1 MLFQQLVSV
10 RNLVGSRAHPGEVAH
25 THPHPLLVVARRVPR
40 VQMIAPLR
48 DTLRSTESLLLAARD
63 EAADWKARN
72 EQLTLESD
80 TLKKQVEVRR
90 WALQTCSQAQ
100 LLTYC
105 MRVWLCTLHQR
116 LSLKTDNL
124 QAQLANERILA
135 DKTKLLQSELAKLE
149 ALKRDTLDANEARR
163 TEKAKALLKQLLN
176 AQKAIAGMKEHQ
188 AGLDDEVWIRPL
200 LTQQLLASCCGG

>member
-10 RNLVGSRAHPGEVAH
+10 RIVVGSRAQVVH
-25 THPHPLLVVARRVPR
+25 THSHLLVVVARRVPR

-90 WALQTCSQAQ
+90 WALQTCSQA
-100 LLTYC
+100 
-105 MRVWLCTLHQR
+105 
-116 LSLKTDNL
+116 
-124 QAQLANERILA
+124 
-135 DKTKLLQSELAKLE
+135 
-149 ALKRDTLDANEARR
+149 
-163 TEKAKALLKQLLN
+163 
-176 AQKAIAGMKEHQ
+176 
-188 AGLDDEVWIRPL
+188 
-200 LTQQLLASCCGG
+200 